1 VSEAV
6 RRFDGYIAKFM
17 GDGVLI
23 YFGYPNAQ
31 EKDAE
36 RAVRTGLAILDALPA
51 LNAGTAGGGNGTH
64 FAVRVGDSHHGRCS
78 SPGRASCPESLNR
91 RAEPDP

>member
-1 VSEAV
+1 MFCDLADSTHLSARLDPEDMGDVVRAYQEAVSEAV

-36 RAVRTGLAILDALPA
+36 
-51 LNAGTAGGGNGTH
+51 
-64 FAVRVGDSHHGRCS
+64 
-78 SPGRASCPESLNR
+78 
-91 RAEPDP
+91 